1 MRGMICVDKSNEIN
15 NQKYVNDRFVKIR
28 EVCNRT
34 GFCMQTIRN
43 AIKKKELRGYLI
55 NNRWYTTERDYDKY
69 IADTFS
75 KSILG
80 IDINKAKAV
89 MDLLEKEEM
98 LKKQKYE
105 NKEEIPKSSNNSG
118 IDNLDLYK
126 ELEKKFYSEMMNKLQ
141 F

>member
-1 MRGMICVDKSNEIN
+1 MERN
-15 NQKYVNDRFVKIR
+15 NYVNNPQYTNDRFVKIR

-89 MDLLEKEEM
+89 MDLLEKEDM
-98 LKKQKYE
+98 KKNEKIKQ
-105 NKEEIPKSSNNSG
+105 SSNSSM
-118 IDNLDLYK
+118 DVSNLDLYK
-126 ELEKKFYSEMMNKLQ
+126 ELEKKFYSEMMSKLQ

>member
-1 MRGMICVDKSNEIN
+1 MERN
-15 NQKYVNDRFVKIR
+15 NYVNNPQYTNDRFVKIR

>member
-1 MRGMICVDKSNEIN
+1 MEKN
-15 NQKYVNDRFVKIR
+15 NYVNNPQYTNDRFVKIR

-98 LKKQKYE
+98 KNKQKDE
-105 NKEEIPKSSNNSG
+105 EKKEIPQSTNRCG
-118 IDNLDLYK
+118 LDTPNLDIYK
-126 ELEKKFYSEMMNKLQ
+126 ELEKKFYSEMMSKLQ
-141 F
+141 L

>member
-1 MRGMICVDKSNEIN
+1 MERNNYIN
-15 NQKYVNDRFVKIR
+15 NPQYTNDRFIRIR

-43 AIKKKELRGYLI
+43 AIKRKELRGFLI
-55 NNRWYTTERDYDKY
+55 NNRWYTTEFEYDKY
-69 IADTFS
+69 IANTFS

-80 IDINKAKAV
+80 IDIEQAKV
-89 MDLLEKEEM
+89 VIDFLEKEEM
-98 LKKQKYE
+98 KNKQKDE
-105 NKEEIPKSSNNSG
+105 EKKEIPKSSNNSG

>member
-1 MRGMICVDKSNEIN
+1 MERNNYIN
-15 NQKYVNDRFVKIR
+15 NPQYTNDRFIR
-28 EVCNRT
+28 IKEVCNRT

-80 IDINKAKAV
+80 IDINKAKAI

-98 LKKQKYE
+98 KKIEK
-105 NKEEIPKSSNNSG
+105 EIPQSTNRCSLDTS
-118 IDNLDLYK
+118 NLDIYK
-126 ELEKKFYSEMMNKLQ
+126 ELEKKFYSEMMSKLQ

>member
-1 MRGMICVDKSNEIN
+1 MERN
-15 NQKYVNDRFVKIR
+15 NDVNNPQYTNDRFVKIR

-80 IDINKAKAV
+80 IDINKAKAI
-89 MDLLEKEEM
+89 MDLLEKEDM
-98 LKKQKYE
+98 KKNEKIKQ
-105 NKEEIPKSSNNSG
+105 SSNSSM
-118 IDNLDLYK
+118 DVSNLDLYK
-126 ELEKKFYSEMMNKLQ
+126 ELEKKFYSEMMSKLQ

>member
-1 MRGMICVDKSNEIN
+1 MERN
-15 NQKYVNDRFVKIR
+15 NYVNNPQYTNDRFVKIR

-98 LKKQKYE
+98 KKNQKDE
-105 NKEEIPKSSNNSG
+105 EKKEIPQSTNKCSL
-118 IDNLDLYK
+118 DTPNLDIYK
-126 ELEKKFYSEMMNKLQ
+126 ELEKKFYSEMMSKLQ
-141 F
+141 L

>member
-1 MRGMICVDKSNEIN
+1 MICVDKSNEIN
-15 NQKYVNDRFVKIR
+15 NQKYVNDRFIR
-28 EVCNRT
+28 IKEVCNRT

-80 IDINKAKAV
+80 IDINKAKTI

-98 LKKQKYE
+98 KKIEK
-105 NKEEIPKSSNNSG
+105 EIPQSTNRCSLDTS
-118 IDNLDLYK
+118 NLDIYK
-126 ELEKKFYSEMMNKLQ
+126 ELEKKFYSEMMSKLQ

>member
-1 MRGMICVDKSNEIN
+1 MEKN
-15 NQKYVNDRFVKIR
+15 NYVNNPQYTNDRFVKIR

-80 IDINKAKAV
+80 IDINKAKAI
-89 MDLLEKEEM
+89 MDLLEKEDM
-98 LKKQKYE
+98 KKNEKIKQ
-105 NKEEIPKSSNNSG
+105 SSNSSM
-118 IDNLDLYK
+118 DVSNLDLYK
-126 ELEKKFYSEMMNKLQ
+126 ELEKKFYSEMMSKLQ

>member
-1 MRGMICVDKSNEIN
+1 MERN
-15 NQKYVNDRFVKIR
+15 NYVNNPQYTNDRFVKIR

-34 GFCMQTIRN
+34 RFCMQTIRN

-55 NNRWYTTERDYDKY
+55 NNRQYTTERDYDKY

-98 LKKQKYE
+98 KKKQKDE
-105 NKEEIPKSSNNSG
+105 EKKEIPRSTNRCSL
-118 IDNLDLYK
+118 IV
-126 ELEKKFYSEMMNKLQ
+126 
-141 F
+141 

>member
-1 MRGMICVDKSNEIN
+1 MEKCNEVN

-80 IDINKAKAV
+80 IDINKAKAI
-89 MDLLEKEEM
+89 MDFLEKEEM
-98 LKKQKYE
+98 KHQV
-105 NKEEIPKSSNNSG
+105 NKEKIKQTTNNGG
-118 IDNLDLYK
+118 IDISNIDLYK
-126 ELEKKFYSEMMNKLQ
+126 ELYAQMSKLQ